1 MTFKKVMIAIMLCV
15 MALSLVSPAAKA
27 AEPAAACYTK
37 KAASKTYINV
47 SVATLW
53 KDASAKRKMD
63 QPSLSNPVN
72 MRDWTANMST
82 VKDRLWLTGR
92 AETQALY
99 GQEVTVLKTSG
110 SWAQVAVKDQLT
122 SKNSKGYPGWLPKSQ
137 LTTQPAAYEG
147 CQTAWV
153 KSKTAF
159 LFHDKKQ
166 SFMEISFNTEL
177 PIIKSETNWVQVMT
191 PANGAKW
198 LKKSDIRVLAAVPN
212 IPKPTGSALLAT
224 GKQFLGLPY
233 LWSGMSAYGF
243 DCSGFTSSVYRY
255 HGISI
260 PRDASEQAKAGKA
273 VAKSALQPGDLLFF
287 AYNNGKG
294 RVHHVAMYAGSG
306 QMIHAPKAGKRVEII
321 SMNTAPYKQE
331 YAGARRY
338 IQ

>member
-1 MTFKKVMIAIMLCV
+1 MTFKKVMMAIMLCV
-15 MALSLVSPAAKA
+15 MAFSLVPPAAKA
-27 AEPAAACYTK
+27 ADPATCYAKTPAK
-37 KAASKTYINV
+37 KTYINV

-53 KDASAKRKMD
+53 KEPGTKRQMD
-63 QPSLSNPVN
+63 QHVLSNPVN
-72 MRDWTANMST
+72 MKAWTSKMTT
-82 VKDRLWLTGR
+82 VKDRLWLTGK

-110 SWAQVAVKDQLT
+110 SWAQVAVKDQST
-122 SKNSKGYPGWLPKSQ
+122 PKNSKGYPGWLPKAQ
-137 LTTQPAAYEG
+137 VTTQPAAYEA
-147 CQTAWV
+147 CETAGV
-153 KSKTAF
+153 KSNTAV
-159 LFHDKKQ
+159 LFQDKKT
-166 SFMEISFNTEL
+166 SFMELSFNTEL

-198 LKKSDIRVLAAVPN
+198 LKKGDIRILAATPV
-212 IPKPTGSALLAT
+212 IPKPIGTALLTT

-233 LWSGMSAYGF
+233 LWSGVSSYGY

-260 PRDASEQAKAGKA
+260 PRDASDQAKKGKA
-273 VAKSALQPGDLLFF
+273 IAKSSLKPGDLLFF

-294 RVHHVAMYAGSG
+294 RVHHVAMYAGNG
-306 QMIHAPKAGKRVEII
+306 QMIHSPKAGKRVEII

-338 IQ
+338 TD